1 MSAGTRGFLPTMN
14 NATEPPCPTLTMP
27 ITPPALHAPAP
38 ATPAP
43 GGSAGAM
50 IARQAIMDGQQVVVG
65 YELFNRSRT
74 PAEHTAA
81 SDVLLV
87 FTALSHAGS
96 DELVGTMLI
105 FVNCTHES
113 LAGGHLELV
122 NPDKLVLEIP
132 PLGHVAAQE
141 VQARLPILAELRAR
155 GFRLA
160 FNHQVLESAYAPWLP
175 LADYIKLDM
184 SVLAPDQLAVLVGY
198 AGRQAPARLIAEKI
212 ETAQQYDMASSLG
225 VKLFQGYWFS
235 RPTLVQARLLSP
247 AQASIVQ
254 LLNLVRSQA
263 TTAEIEDVLKK
274 DAGLAFN
281 LMRLINS
288 AGLGLT
294 REITSVRQAVMLL
307 GLKKLFRWAALLLTA
322 VRGGGTPP
330 AVGQTAVVRGRLMEL
345 LAGELMSADEADQA
359 FVVGLFSM
367 LDQMLGMPLE
377 AAVGLLHLPDE
388 LAAALLERDNLYGRL
403 LTLVEACESSDD
415 SGFDQAAQ
423 SLQLTSQQINWAHL
437 QALAW
442 ADQITQ
448 A

>member
-1 MSAGTRGFLPTMN
+1 MPSTPSAPHAPGPS
-14 NATEPPCPTLTMP
+14 A
-27 ITPPALHAPAP
+27 PAL
-38 ATPAP
+38 
-43 GGSAGAM
+43 GGGAGAM
-50 IARQAIMDGQQVVVG
+50 IARQAIVDDRQAVVG

-74 PAEHTAA
+74 QAGHTAA

-96 DELVGTMLI
+96 EELVGRMLI

-122 NPDKLVLEIP
+122 NPDKVVLEIP
-132 PLGHVAAQE
+132 PLGHAAAQE
-141 VQARLPILAELRAR
+141 VQARLPILAGLRAR
-155 GFRLA
+155 GFHLA
-160 FNHQVLESAYAPWLP
+160 FGHQVLESAYAPWLP

-184 SVLAPDQLAVLVGY
+184 AVLAPDQLAVLVNY
-198 AGRQAPARLIAEKI
+198 AGRHSQARLIAEKI

-225 VKLFQGYWFS
+225 VRLFQGYLFS
-235 RPTLVQARLLSP
+235 RPTLVEARLLSP
-247 AQASIVQ
+247 SQASIVQ

-263 TTAEIEDVLKK
+263 PTSEIEDALKK

-294 REITSVRQAVMLL
+294 REITSFRQAVLLL
-307 GLKKLFRWAALLLTA
+307 GLKKLFRWAALLLTVA
-322 VRGGGTPP
+322 RSGGTPP

-345 LAGELMSADEADQA
+345 LAREFMSPEQADQA
-359 FVVGLFSM
+359 FVIGVFSM

-377 AAVGLLHLPDE
+377 PALGLLHLPDE
-388 LAAALLERDNLYGRL
+388 LAAALLRRDNAYGQL
-403 LTLVEACESSDD
+403 LTLAEACESSDD
-415 SGFDQAAQ
+415 SRFDQAAQ
-423 SLQLTSQQINWAHL
+423 SLRLSSQQINLAHL

-442 ADQITQ
+442 ADQMTQ
-448 A
+448 G